1 MTGRFDGVVV
11 AITGAAGGIGQEL
24 CRQFGREG
32 ATIFAVDKKE
42 TVLVFADELAEE
54 GIVAHAKVCDIG
66 DASAIAESIA
76 NLSQE
81 IGSVDVLVNNAG
93 FSDHPTLE
101 KTPPEAWSFDINGN
115 LNGAYNCVHAVLPEM
130 QKKRKGVIITV
141 GSVNGRSALGDPAY
155 SAAKAALVSMSKAI
169 AMENGRYGIRANIV
183 LPGTVR
189 TPIWN
194 DRAAKDPSVLSK
206 LVRWYPLARLVEP
219 CEVAY
224 AVLFLASEQASGISG
239 AELTVDCGLTAGNIV
254 MSRELTLE
262 DF

>member
-1 MTGRFDGVVV
+1 MTRRFDGVVV

-32 ATIFAVDKKE
+32 ATIFAVDKRE
-42 TVLVFADELAEE
+42 TVLALVAELAKE
-54 GIVAHAKVCDIG
+54 GIVAHANVCDISN
-66 DASAIAESIA
+66 ASAVTESVA
-76 NLSQE
+76 KFSQDV
-81 IGSVDVLVNNAG
+81 GSVDVLVNNAG

-101 KTPPEAWSFDINGN
+101 KTSPEAWSFDINGN
-115 LNGAYNCVHAVLPEM
+115 LNGAYNCVHAVLPGM
-130 QKKRKGVIITV
+130 QEKGKGVIITV
-141 GSVNGRSALGDPAY
+141 GSVNGLSALGDPAY
-155 SAAKAALVSMSKAI
+155 SAAKAALGSMSKAI
-169 AMENGRYGIRANIV
+169 AMENGRYGIRSNIV

-189 TPIWN
+189 TPLW
-194 DRAAKDPSVLSK
+194 DERATKDPSVLSK

-224 AVLFLASEQASGISG
+224 AVLFLASEQASAISG

-262 DF
+262 NF